1 MELKVPRHIAI
12 ILDGNG
18 RWAKKRGLPRVYGH
32 KKGMERVKQV
42 VREAKNLGVKAVTV
56 FAFSTENWTRPKQE
70 IKVLFSYLHLFLNH
84 YKKKFVE
91 EDMKFNVIGRRDR
104 FNKRTLKK
112 IQEVEKVT
120 KNNKSFTFNV
130 ALDYGGRWDIVE
142 AAKRIVKDVSAK
154 EMSESDID
162 EEVFG
167 RYLSL
172 GDMPDPDLLIRTSG
186 EQRISNFLIW
196 DLAYS
201 EFYFTDVYW
210 PDFDKKQLRHAVEV
224 YSQRQ
229 RRYGGIDE

>member
-1 MELKVPRHIAI
+1 MPRHIAI